1 MCLNTI
7 YRYLYGP
14 LPANL
19 CLLSFTMK
27 LAITTQ
33 GLLYL
38 NAIILS
44 KYLFIFWLKNP
55 TAFHDDF
62 WSFFYDVWAT
72 LLAWTAHGVIAFLPG
87 KQQVSISH
95 FTAIAPI
102 S

>member
-1 MCLNTI
+1 M
-7 YRYLYGP
+7 YGP

-19 CLLSFTMK
+19 CLLSFTIK

-62 WSFFYDVWAT
+62 WSFFYDIWAT

-87 KQQVSISH
+87 KPQVLIFPTTFYCNLSKK
-95 FTAIAPI
+95 FKLE
-102 S
+102 